1 MNMGD
6 GVKRT
11 VVGTRADSAPREAL
25 ETATTDR
32 DNEIRR
38 ILGLTVPVTV
48 SLAEREMAVE
58 SILAIK
64 AGTIIEFE
72 VPFDSELTL
81 HVANRPIGRGHAVKH
96 GENFGLKV
104 SQIEP
109 LEERIDALGGV
120 GGST

>member
-1 MNMGD
+1 
-6 GVKRT
+6 
-11 VVGTRADSAPREAL
+11 
-25 ETATTDR
+25 
-32 DNEIRR
+32 
-38 ILGLTVPVTV
+38 
-48 SLAEREMAVE
+48 MAVE

-72 VPFDSELTL
+72 VVFDSELTL
-81 HVANRPIGRGHAVKH
+81 HVANRPIGRGFAVKH

-109 LEERIDALGGV
+109 VEERIDALGGG